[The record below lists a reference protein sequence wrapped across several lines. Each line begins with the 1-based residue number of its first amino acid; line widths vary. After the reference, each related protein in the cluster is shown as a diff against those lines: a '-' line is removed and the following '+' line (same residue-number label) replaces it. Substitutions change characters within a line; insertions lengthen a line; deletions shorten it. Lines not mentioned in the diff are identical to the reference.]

1 MKQPKEMKFRKGAA
15 SFYIVAFAT
24 LILMIIAT
32 SFAAIIIS
40 EVTRTSNDDLAQ
52 SAYDSALAGVEDAKL
67 AFYNYKNCVSQSAET
82 KEPQPGMEKECSA
95 IRWFVEAANSRRG
108 DEDEMG
114 SSTDAGGTNNQ
125 DIITT
130 SSGMNYNTC
139 DMVSLVLG
147 RKSLGSSNTD
157 ENTDESTQIVESNIA
172 GNNMMQAYTCVKM
185 STSLRNYRTTLSSSQ
200 QMRVVRVKFDNVDA
214 DKIKTVRLSWFLD
227 SDADFKKFNY
237 TNFKNGK
244 VVYPNT
250 SVEVRPATPPTV
262 YLGMMQTA
270 ENFTINDFDV
280 TRGNQTDRGMLY
292 LTPSG
297 EKKNNGEVTAGLSG
311 QTTYEPGYNAGL
323 GKNHIGSEG
332 FLKSNDKTAWDAAGN
347 YKPNKPYAVYCPE
360 NAGGYA
366 CVVDIDIPEPIGG
379 NRNNDTF
386 VFVAGLPYGEPPTTI
401 DMEFYCADGETCNP
415 HLEELGEDSDEK
427 NLAYLDGVQ
436 IKIDSTGKA
445 NDLFR
450 RVEAR
455 LEGSD
460 SLSLSLMGP
469 LELMGGSDPR
479 NEKFSKTY
487 NVVSEWNF

>member
-1 MKQPKEMKFRKGAA
+1 MNSSKKMKFRKGAA

-67 AFYNYKNCVSQSAET
+67 AFYNYKNCVASGADI
-82 KEPQPGMEKECSA
+82 KEPEPGQEKTCSA
-95 IRWFVEAANSRRG
+95 IRWFVEEANNRNG
-108 DEDEMG
+108 DEEGIELG
-114 SSTDAGGTNNQ
+114 SENGNTNNQ
-125 DIITT
+125 DIIMT
-130 SSGMNYNTC
+130 SSGLGYNTC

-147 RKSLGSSNTD
+147 RKSLGS
-157 ENTDESTQIVESNIA
+157 DESTQIIESNIA

-185 STSLRNYRTTLSSSQ
+185 ATSLRDYRTTLSSSQ
-200 QMRVVRVKFDNVDA
+200 QMRVVRVKFDGIDA
-214 DKIKTVRLSWFLD
+214 SKIKTVRLSWFLD
-227 SDADFKKFNY
+227 SDADFKKFRY
-237 TNFKNGK
+237 SNFVNGK
-244 VVYPNT
+244 VVYPST

-262 YLGMMQTA
+262 YLGMMQTSS
-270 ENFTINDFDV
+270 EFNINDFDV
-280 TRGNQTDRGMLY
+280 TRGNQTNRGMLY

-297 EKKNNGEVTAGLSG
+297 EKKNNEEVTAGLSG

-427 NLAYLDGVQ
+427 NLAYLDSVQ

-460 SLSLSLMGP
+460 ALSLSLMGP

-479 NEKFSKTY
+479 NEKFSKMY